1 MARAGVISKVFFTY
15 VSDSGV
21 RKTQEAGALGVFLSL
36 SLSPG
41 VTLPRGSCRW
51 CRLFRFRLGYH
62 AAAALLLH
70 FTQHGSPKGPAG
82 SKRRVMDSTSYERR
96 AKEFDASKSSCALTC
111 SFFPSHTVHFYQCN
125 RCHQFLVKQDYL
137 VC

>member
-1 MARAGVISKVFFTY
+1 MARAGVISKVF
-15 VSDSGV
+15 SLMCLILESG
-21 RKTQEAGALGVFLSL
+21 RLKKLGLWGYFSL

-62 AAAALLLH
+62 AAAAPLLH
-70 FTQHGSPKGPAG
+70 FTQPGSPKGPAG
-82 SKRRVMDSTSYERR
+82 SKRRVMDSTSYESRV
-96 AKEFDASKSSCALTC
+96 KEFDASKSSCALSC
-111 SFFPSHTVHFYQCN
+111 SFLPSHTVHFYQCN